1 MESTKH
7 ISRIVITAP
16 VHKGKFREKNNQ
28 QSFREF
34 PGQNTKTSKSWD
46 IFPGNKNSGPFQDF
60 WNFKDMWIPCEI
72 SLEYIFQELYSL
84 IIE

>member
-46 IFPGNKNSGPFQDF
+46 IFPGNKN
-60 WNFKDMWIPCEI
+60 
-72 SLEYIFQELYSL
+72 
-84 IIE
+84 